1 MGWIGKAA
9 AVAAVVTVSFAGVAA
24 PGSAEAQTNAAVCKR
39 ACSNAYSACQ
49 RRAINSDTCL
59 RRWLACKKKC
69 SGRPAVTPVP
79 PAPAKR

>member
-9 AVAAVVTVSFAGVAA
+9 AITAVVTVCFAGVGGSSTAA
-24 PGSAEAQTNAAVCKR
+24 AQAASGPACKR
-39 ACSNAYSACQ
+39 ACSNTYSACQ

-69 SGRPAVTPVP
+69 SARPG
-79 PAPAKR
+79 APR